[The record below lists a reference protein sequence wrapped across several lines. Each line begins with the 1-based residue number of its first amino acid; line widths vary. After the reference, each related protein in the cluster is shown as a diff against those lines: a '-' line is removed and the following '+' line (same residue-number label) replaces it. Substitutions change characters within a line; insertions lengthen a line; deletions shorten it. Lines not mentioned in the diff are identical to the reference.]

1 MRPVQIFVGEA
12 FEDGGA
18 TLLARV
24 QGWNA
29 ADIVQSDISSI
40 QYAVTDRTSGAA
52 VISPT
57 ALTVSD
63 VVFNTLQT
71 DARWSVDA
79 EGYNF
84 RHTIPATA
92 LPTGDHVFRVEYK
105 FTPASG
111 EVFFLVFDVTAIG
124 IYMS

>member
-1 MRPVQIFVGEA
+1 MRPVQVFVGDA

-18 TLLARV
+18 TLMARV
-24 QGWNA
+24 TGWNA

-40 QYAVTDRTSGAA
+40 HYSVYDRTAETSVVSA
-52 VISPT
+52 T
-57 ALTVSD
+57 ALTVSA

-71 DARWSVDA
+71 DARWSVDS

-84 RHTIPATA
+84 RHTVPASA
-92 LPTGDHVFRVEYK
+92 LPNGDRLYRVEYK

-111 EVFFLVFDVTAIG
+111 EVFFLAFDIQAQAI
-124 IYMS
+124 YQS

>member
-1 MRPVQIFVGEA
+1 MRPVQVFCGEA

-29 ADIVQSDISSI
+29 IDIVQSDISSI
-40 QYAVTDRTSGAA
+40 QYAVTDRTSGAS
-52 VISPT
+52 VIAATS
-57 ALTVSD
+57 LTVAD

-84 RHTIPATA
+84 RHTVPASA
-92 LPTGDHVFRVEYK
+92 LPTGDHVYRVEYK
-105 FTPASG
+105 FTPAAG
-111 EVFFLVFDVTAIG
+111 EVFFLAFDITALG